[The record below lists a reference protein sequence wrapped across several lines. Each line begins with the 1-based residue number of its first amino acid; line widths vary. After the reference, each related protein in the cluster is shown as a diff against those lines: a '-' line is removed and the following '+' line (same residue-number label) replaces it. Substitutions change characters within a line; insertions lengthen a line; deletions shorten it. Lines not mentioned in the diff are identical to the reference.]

1 MAFPDLFKLE
11 KLKIFAFSDVERQ
24 SAIEG
29 SPFEAMFNP
38 QTLSQTSTNLFV
50 PAKGVG
56 GGIQSATFVRTQPS
70 DLQLHLLLDGTGVD
84 EMGLVNLF
92 SDTKT
97 VQDRIDAFLALA
109 YLPLSKTH
117 EPSYLKVQWGKKF
130 TFPCR
135 LASVTVNYTS
145 FDRDGS
151 ALRAELALTLAA
163 DGDVVKQQAKAAQ
176 TSPDVSHARL
186 VRGGDT
192 LPLMTWRV
200 YGSTAPMIGVA
211 RANGLDHLRGVAPGR
226 TLIFPPLA
234 K

>member
-11 KLKIFAFSDVERQ
+11 KLKIFAYSDLVRK
-24 SAIEG
+24 SDIAG

-38 QTLSQTSTNLFV
+38 QTLSWTNTTRFDRG
-50 PAKGVG
+50 KGAG
-56 GGIQSATFVRTQPS
+56 SGTQRAIFLRTQPS
-70 DLQLHLLLDGTGVD
+70 DLQLSLLLDGTGVE

-97 VQDRIDAFLALA
+97 VQGRIDAFLALA

-117 EPSYLKVQWGKKF
+117 EPSYLRVQWGTF
-130 TFPCR
+130 TFECR
-135 LASVTVNYTS
+135 LSGVTVNYTS
-145 FDRDGS
+145 FDRAGS

-163 DGDVVKQQAKAAQ
+163 DGDPFKQQAKAAL
-176 TSPDVSHARL
+176 TSPDVSHARV

-192 LPLMTWRV
+192 LPLMTSEV
-200 YGSTAPMIGVA
+200 YGSTTPMIRVA

>member
-11 KLKIFAFSDVERQ
+11 KLKISAFSDVKRQ
-24 SAIEG
+24 SEIDG

-38 QTLSQTSTNLFV
+38 QTLSLTSANLFN
-50 PAKGVG
+50 PGKAAG
-56 GGIQSATFVRTQPS
+56 GAIQSATFVRARPS
-70 DLQLHLLLDGTGVD
+70 DLQLTLLLDGTGVE

-97 VQDRIDAFLALA
+97 VQDRIGAFLALA
-109 YLPLSKTH
+109 YLPLGDTH
-117 EPSYLKVQWGKKF
+117 QPSYLKVQWGKF
-130 TFPCR
+130 AYECR

-151 ALRAELALTLAA
+151 ALRAELTMTLTA
-163 DGDVVKQQAKAAQ
+163 DGDVLKQQAKAAL
-176 TSPDVSHARL
+176 TSPDVSHARI

-200 YGSTAPMIGVA
+200 YGSTAPLIGVA